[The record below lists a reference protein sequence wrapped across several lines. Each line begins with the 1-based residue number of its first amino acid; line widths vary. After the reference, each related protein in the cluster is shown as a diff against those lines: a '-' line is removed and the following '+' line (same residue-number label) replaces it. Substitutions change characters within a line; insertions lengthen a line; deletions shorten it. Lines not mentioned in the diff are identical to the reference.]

1 MKWQMGK
8 GNYECSLDLEPGCLN
23 KNKAQEAVDK
33 AKIGGFTWQ
42 TGGCTANMAPCTTIR
57 GFQCPYKV
65 PRNEKGYD
73 WSVDPQSL
81 CEYFDALTT
90 AQNADYFISNMSYLM
105 AMNRSSTML
114 RQRKFLI
121 VDEAHQLAS
130 AMTSFYSLDF
140 SVKVIERLL
149 QLPSH
154 QQVLE
159 AAEKDREIMQKDRT
173 KNLES
178 WTPAN

>member
-1 MKWQMGK
+1 MDLLGK
-8 GNYECSLDLEPGCLN
+8 QVVVAQIWLLAPRLE
-23 KNKAQEAVDK
+23 V
-33 AKIGGFTWQ
+33 
-42 TGGCTANMAPCTTIR
+42 
-57 GFQCPYKV
+57 FQCPYKV

-105 AMNRSSTML
+105 AMNRSSSML

-178 WTPAN
+178 WTPANSGWGSLKFRLCKLHLLMSSAEKEQLC